1 MPSDPVRFSNLKHI
15 ARSPSH
21 YHHAATVGR
30 DDKPW
35 LRGGRGLHCVLFN
48 QPYVVFD
55 GASRNSKEWN
65 RFIADR
71 EFMTF
76 HKENRDSCPPTL
88 LEVVDLHYPKAEIIL
103 AKELDDYKRMADAIR
118 SELARQGMSHLLDGD
133 TERPIEWE
141 WLGRKCRSTPDVARR
156 TTITDVKTTCNADP
170 RKFHWDAR
178 KFFYAEQ
185 LRFYERAVQF
195 RDDAGDPFTRELYDI
210 AVEKTAPFPVVIWQ
224 VTDRMR
230 EQAEKT
236 LRLWFEQLLACEA
249 SNVWPGYAQTVQQLD
264 VLEDSGLTLTIG
276 GEESEVE

>member
-1 MPSDPVRFSNLKHI
+1 M
-15 ARSPSH
+15 
-21 YHHAATVGR
+21 
-30 DDKPW
+30 
-35 LRGGRGLHCVLFN
+35 HCVLFE

-55 GASRNSKEWN
+55 GASRRGKEWDLFV
-65 RFIADR
+65 RLVEARDTMI
-71 EFMTF
+71 EFVND
-76 HKENRDSCPPTL
+76 HPSDYGPD
-88 LEVVDLHYPKAEIIL
+88 VDFANDPEIIL
-103 AKELDDYKRMADAIR
+103 AKELDGYKRMADAIR

-178 KFFYAEQ
+178 KFCYAEQ

-195 RDDAGDPFTRELYDI
+195 RDDAGDPFTRELYII
-210 AVEKTAPFPVVIWQ
+210 AAEKTAPFPVVIWQ

-264 VLEDSGLTLTIG
+264 VLEDGGLTLTIG